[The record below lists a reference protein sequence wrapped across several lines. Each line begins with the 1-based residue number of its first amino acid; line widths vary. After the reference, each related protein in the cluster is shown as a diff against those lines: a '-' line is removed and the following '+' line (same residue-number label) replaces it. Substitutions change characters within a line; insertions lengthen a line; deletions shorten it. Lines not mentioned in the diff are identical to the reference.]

1 MAGPSF
7 NYLYKHTVATFPAAF
22 LFVVIGAKALVFVDI
37 FIVHLRLRE
46 FVSAGKEEL
55 EVEYELKDQLLEEQ
69 GQGVK
74 SLKEVEMK
82 IELT

>member
-22 LFVVIGAKALVFVDI
+22 IFVVIGAKALVFVDI
-37 FIVHLRLRE
+37 FIVHLKLRSVE
-46 FVSAGKEEL
+46 TTEKEEM
-55 EVEYELKDQLLEEQ
+55 EVECELKDQLLEE
-69 GQGVK
+69 K
-74 SLKEVEMK
+74 SIEYSKEVDTK

>member
-22 LFVVIGAKALVFVDI
+22 LFVVIGAKTLVFVDI
-37 FIVHLRLRE
+37 FIVHLRLRKFAPAE
-46 FVSAGKEEL
+46 KEEL

-69 GQGVK
+69 GVK
-74 SLKEVEMK
+74 SLKEGEPK